1 MKYRIAWRIGES
13 TGHGNWLPKMDRLQH
28 MVNQLRV
35 IYGEETHWIESS
47 SVVMENCT
55 FTNDRPGLKFDGST
69 GAYFPS
75 SR

>member
-13 TGHGNWLPKMDRLQH
+13 TGHGNWLPKRDRLQH

-47 SVVMENCT
+47 SAAMDSCT
-55 FTNDRPGLKFDGST
+55 LNNDHSGLEFDGSRV
-69 GAYFPS
+69 AYFPS